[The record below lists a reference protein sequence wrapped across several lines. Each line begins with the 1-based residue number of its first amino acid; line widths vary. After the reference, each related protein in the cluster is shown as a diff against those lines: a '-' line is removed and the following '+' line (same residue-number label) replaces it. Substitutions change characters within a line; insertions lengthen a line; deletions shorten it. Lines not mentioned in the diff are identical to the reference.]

1 MVDVPP
7 SAHADGMTQQYF
19 ASSAFIEII
28 ERRQQRADDRRLAR
42 VERAATQPVQRTGST
57 AQISRAPRPTIRFA
71 HLRHLFHHAGVAH

>member
-1 MVDVPP
+1 MVEQRSP
-7 SAHADGMTQQYF
+7 AHAEGMTQQYF

-42 VERAATQPVQRTGST
+42 VERAATQPMQRTAST

-71 HLRHLFHHAGVAH
+71 HLRHMFHHAGFAH